1 MVLCSQ
7 VYSIGIRR
15 VYQVLVNVEH
25 DEFTRSMKT
34 IQVVVTGSNRFV
46 NVNLQCKCPEANK
59 VTACLHCMLIIT
71 GHNSNHFVLIELYK
85 SG

>member
-7 VYSIGIRR
+7 VYSIDIRR

-59 VTACLHCMLIIT
+59 KLQHVSTVYSLLQDIILIT
-71 GHNSNHFVLIELYK
+71 LY
-85 SG
+85 